1 MIWHVLTILV
11 VLSVTVYSAPTS
23 TFNLS
28 PIDIAKCQN
37 KCGVPKDVR
46 SNPTQK
52 LCNAW
57 NECNDDERN
66 CAAKGDKFIYSTNAV
81 CKTFAPFPSPASSI
95 NTNTGLSV
103 NSITAITTEPLGST
117 VDFSATPPPSVVTE
131 ECKTILQ
138 QKDAILMINLIN
150 PVEWDMPID
159 MILCINLNAKTIPLG
174 LEDLATLCGQQQ
186 SDDLRGYIDNRRK
199 IHHCDQYP

>member
-1 MIWHVLTILV
+1 MFARFLFWKIEQDFERATFRLRLTFFEF
-11 VLSVTVYSAPTS
+11 P
-23 TFNLS
+23 
-28 PIDIAKCQN
+28 
-37 KCGVPKDVR
+37 
-46 SNPTQK
+46 QK
-52 LCNAW
+52 SISW
-57 NECNDDERN
+57 KFQECNDDERN

-150 PVEWDMPID
+150 PVEWDMVRV
-159 MILCINLNAKTIPLG
+159 LSVYELNGNSKANLPSANWY
-174 LEDLATLCGQQQ
+174 DFMYQ
-186 SDDLRGYIDNRRK
+186 SQ
-199 IHHCDQYP
+199 C